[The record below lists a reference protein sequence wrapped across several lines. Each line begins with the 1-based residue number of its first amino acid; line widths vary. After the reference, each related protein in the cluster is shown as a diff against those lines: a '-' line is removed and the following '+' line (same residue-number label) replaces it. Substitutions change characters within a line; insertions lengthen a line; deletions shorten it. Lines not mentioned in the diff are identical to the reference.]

1 MQQPT
6 SPCEIQRQSAQED
19 LYPRARTKRI
29 TAQEEKPNFVIQR
42 VIAVQVVLCLL
53 LSAVTFAVFKM
64 SEPRFTQLKQ
74 AYFALFSRDMENAE
88 LQETFRRVSDFVFKP
103 PQTEGI
109 TENAETPSDSAVQ
122 ETTTEPEPES
132 EPETERFDG
141 AGGEDLLYPDEIT
154 SFSPF
159 TVTGRFTVPVQ
170 YKRVTSNFGYR
181 ENPVTHKYGFHSGID
196 LSAPEGTPIYAAYA
210 GPVSQVSYSEARGNY
225 IILDHGNGVRTVYCH
240 CSAVTAPIGAN
251 LKSGEVIALVGATGQ
266 ATGPHLHFEIW
277 LGDTRCNPAWIL
289 DLYADNHTGC

>member
-1 MQQPT
+1 MQQPNY
-6 SPCEIQRQSAQED
+6 PYEIQRKSTEGD
-19 LYPRARTKRI
+19 LYPRTRTKRI
-29 TAQEEKPNFVIQR
+29 QDGAEKPNFVIQR

-53 LSAVTFAVFKM
+53 LSAAAFAVFKL
-64 SEPRFTQLKQ
+64 SETRFLQLEQ

-88 LQETFRRVSDFVFKP
+88 LKSVFRRVSDFVFQP
-103 PQTEGI
+103 PQI
-109 TENAETPSDSAVQ
+109 AETTESSSESTTQPTES
-122 ETTTEPEPES
+122 ETATEPL
-132 EPETERFDG
+132 DG
-141 AGGEDLLYPDEIT
+141 AGGEDLLYPDSIT

-210 GPVSQVSYSEARGNY
+210 GRVSEVSYSDARGNY

-240 CSAVTAPIGAN
+240 CSAVTAPDGAN

-266 ATGPHLHFEIW
+266 TTGPHLHFEIW

-289 DLYADNHTGC
+289 GLYADNRSGC